1 MSLRWLVTSLSAVFV
16 LILSL
21 SASVH
26 ADSHNVVNRI
36 DRPSLDKLLNQ
47 QDSRYVLVIMASW
60 CAPCIDELPT
70 LNKLHARYQSQGLHI
85 IGLSIDF
92 AGPEAIQPVVDRLGV
107 LFPVYWYG
115 EQAVQDFG
123 LSAIPMLFF
132 VRNGQIVEKLPGRR
146 TEEFLEKKI
155 KQLLQ

>member
-1 MSLRWLVTSLSAVFV
+1 MSFRLLVT
-16 LILSL
+16 ILSSVTVLML
-21 SASVH
+21 SSFALIH
-26 ADSHNVVNRI
+26 AGSRNVVIRI
-36 DRPSLDKLLNQ
+36 DRTSLDKLLNQ
-47 QDSRYVLVIMASW
+47 KDSRYVVAIMASW

-70 LNKLHARYQSQGLHI
+70 LNRLHARYQSRGLHL

-107 LFPVYWYG
+107 VFPVYWYG
-115 EQAVQDFG
+115 DKAVEDFG

-146 TEEFLEKKI
+146 PEAFLEKKFR
-155 KQLLQ
+155 QFLQ

>member
-21 SASVH
+21 SVSVQ
-26 ADSHNVVNRI
+26 ADSRNVVNRI

-70 LNKLHARYQSQGLHI
+70 LNKLHARYQSQGLHV

-92 AGPEAIQPVVDRLGV
+92 AGPEAIQPVVDRVGV

-146 TEEFLEKKI
+146 PEAFLEKKF
-155 KQLLQ
+155 KQFLQ

>member
-21 SASVH
+21 SASVQ
-26 ADSHNVVNRI
+26 ADSRNVVNRI

-47 QDSRYVLVIMASW
+47 QDSRYVVAIMASW

-70 LNKLHARYQSQGLHI
+70 LNKLHARYQSQGLHV

-92 AGPEAIQPVVDRLGV
+92 AGPEAIQPVVDRVGV